1 MKSGSLI
8 IAIKR
13 CCVLSCFK
21 NAVTYSGRGR
31 GWHQHGPL
39 LLYLQFA
46 YLWGTVCLYFCRVVQ
61 SVYGQKSGP
70 GAWYCCLASRVCL
83 QTKPASWHLVERSSF
98 QVERDGLLNPVRIL
112 NATQMASWREVLWY
126 QLACRWPCFQPAVS
140 NLAACHLTV
149 GENSERWD
157 EREIPRDKETM
168 SALEKRDLWVLFL
181 KWFKPS
187 SLVRLGLIYGHLSAT
202 FV

>member
-13 CCVLSCFK
+13 CCVLSSFK
-21 NAVTYSGRGR
+21 NTVTYSGRGR

-126 QLACRWPCFQPAVS
+126 QLACR
-140 NLAACHLTV
+140 
-149 GENSERWD
+149 
-157 EREIPRDKETM
+157 
-168 SALEKRDLWVLFL
+168 
-181 KWFKPS
+181 
-187 SLVRLGLIYGHLSAT
+187 
-202 FV
+202 